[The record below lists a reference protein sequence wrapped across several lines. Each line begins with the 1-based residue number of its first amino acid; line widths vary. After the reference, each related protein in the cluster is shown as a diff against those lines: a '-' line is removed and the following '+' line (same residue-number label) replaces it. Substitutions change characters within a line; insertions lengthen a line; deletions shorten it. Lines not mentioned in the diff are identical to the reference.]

1 MSYSYCHDYGA
12 VIAKFL
18 AAQIIKSPNSLR
30 NSETGICS
38 CTYHK
43 NHSEPGDK
51 VNTAIYLRKSRA
63 EELSDTVDETLK
75 RHRETLLDFAAKND
89 ITIAKIYEE
98 VVSGESLYARPQ
110 MLRLLA
116 DVEHGDYDAVLC
128 MDIDR
133 LGRGAMS
140 DQGVILETLKNT
152 DTKII
157 TPRKTYDLNNEM
169 DETYSEFETF
179 MARQELKVI
188 KRRMQ
193 RGIKKTIAEGGY
205 IANAPYGYVKTTVS
219 KRPTLA
225 VNEEE
230 ARFVRMMFD
239 LYVNKGMGCQHIA
252 DAVNAMG
259 AKPHR
264 SARFGRSSVMKILH
278 NPTYIGKIVWN
289 QKTHIRKGTKG
300 NIRHI
305 TINNPREK
313 WTIVGGIHPPVI
325 DRALFEQAQRIS
337 SYRSHPPANK
347 GIVENPLAGLV
358 YCSHCGSLMQRQ
370 VIRRGGSYL
379 LCQKSGCM
387 ASSSL
392 PLIENAILNELK
404 DSLEQLRLIKKS
416 AASPQE
422 FKNSEILK
430 MIESEMKTTAG
441 QIEKLHDFLEQ
452 GVYDLS
458 TFLARQILLNK
469 KQEELQNM
477 KNATFFSRHINY
489 YKMSNAIDTILAAYQ
504 SANSRQKNMLLKT
517 MIDRIVYNKEKGA
530 KPAQF
535 SLEIYLKPL
544 YL

>member
-1 MSYSYCHDYGA
+1 M
-12 VIAKFL
+12 
-18 AAQIIKSPNSLR
+18 
-30 NSETGICS
+30 
-38 CTYHK
+38 
-43 NHSEPGDK
+43 
-51 VNTAIYLRKSRA
+51 NTAIYLRKSRA

-75 RHRETLLDFAAKND
+75 RHRETLLDFAGKND
-89 ITIAKIYEE
+89 LTITKIYEE

-133 LGRGAMS
+133 LGRGTMS
-140 DQGVILETLKNT
+140 DQGVILETLKNA

-157 TPRKTYDLNNEM
+157 TPRKTFDLNNEM

-193 RGIKKTIAEGGY
+193 RGIKKTIADGGY
-205 IANAPYGYVKTTVS
+205 IANAPYGYVKTTVG

-230 ARFVRMMFD
+230 AKFVRVMFD
-239 LYVNKGMGCQHIA
+239 LYANKGMGCQHIA

-278 NPTYIGKIVWN
+278 SPTYIGKIVWN
-289 QKTHIRKGTKG
+289 QKTHIRKGAKG
-300 NIRHI
+300 NIKHI

-313 WTIVGGIHPPVI
+313 WTIVSGIHPPVI
-325 DRALFEQAQRIS
+325 DIALFEQAQKIS
-337 SYRSHPPANK
+337 AYRSHPPANK
-347 GIVENPLAGLV
+347 GIVKNPLAGLV

-392 PLIENAILNELK
+392 PLVENAILNELK
-404 DSLEQLRLIKKS
+404 DSLMQLRLIKKS
-416 AASPQE
+416 AASSQE
-422 FKNSEILK
+422 FKNSDILK

-452 GVYDLS
+452 GVYDLN

-477 KNATFFSRHINY
+477 KNATFSSKHINY
-489 YKMSNAIDTILAAYQ
+489 YKMSNTIDTMLEAYQ
-504 SANSRQKNMLLKT
+504 SANPQQKNMLLKA
-517 MIDRIVYNKEKGA
+517 MIDRIAYTKEKGA

-535 SLEIYLKPL
+535 TLKIYLKPL